1 MNRQPSGQQGRRWGL
16 TGGIGSGKST
26 VGQLLAQCGAVLID
40 ADQIARS
47 LTAPGGAAMPAI
59 VQQFGA
65 DFVDAQGALHR
76 DKMRAHAFAQPAA
89 RQQLEA
95 IIHPLVGSTMR
106 QRTQAALADAAALV
120 VLDIPLLVE
129 SGHWP
134 AQLDAV
140 LVVDCTPETQI
151 NRVMARNGLER
162 AAIERILTTQASRV
176 QRLAHADMVFYND
189 GLSLAALQ
197 QKVYALANRLGLMTK
212 S

>member
-76 DKMRAHAFAQPAA
+76 DRMRAHAFTQPAA

-95 IIHPLVGSTMR
+95 IIHPLVASISR
-106 QRTQAALADAAALV
+106 QRAEAALAAGAPLV

-134 AQLDAV
+134 ARLDAV
-140 LVVDCTPETQI
+140 LVVDCDSETQI
-151 NRVMARNGLER
+151 SRVMVRNSLER
-162 AAIERILTTQASRV
+162 PAIERILAAQASRA
-176 QRLAHADMVFYND
+176 QRLAHADMVLYND
-189 GLSLAALQ
+189 SLSLAALQ
-197 QKVYALANRLGLMTK
+197 QKVYALAKRFGL
-212 S
+212 